1 MPKTKLLRIY
11 DAHKI
16 CPKFEPTFFGKLF
29 NIERDPDVPKDLTDN
44 CKKKEYFKMQDKI
57 IKKLWHTNRKCFIDE
72 FSILQTANPEGN
84 FYETFKLLAKKGNN
98 ESRIS

>member
-1 MPKTKLLRIY
+1 MKHNCCNCKYRTAHFGLWSCQKQNFLRIY

-44 CKKKEYFKMQDKI
+44 CKK
-57 IKKLWHTNRKCFIDE
+57 R
-72 FSILQTANPEGN
+72 SILRCKT
-84 FYETFKLLAKKGNN
+84 K
-98 ESRIS
+98 